1 MNHVNVFIYC
11 NYVQAVIFTVSF
23 FLLSDDK
30 KQDIQAVMNR
40 DHDNDTPDTVIS
52 SSSPECVI
60 PEFPIRFPGIV
71 INISGTPLT
80 FSRLMTYIYIYVV
93 PHR

>member
-1 MNHVNVFIYC
+1 M
-11 NYVQAVIFTVSF
+11 VIFTVTF

-60 PEFPIRFPGIV
+60 PEFPIRFPGMV
-71 INISGTPLT
+71 LNLSETPLT
-80 FSRLMTYIYIYVV
+80 LSV
-93 PHR
+93 PS

>member
-1 MNHVNVFIYC
+1 V
-11 NYVQAVIFTVSF
+11 FTVNF

-60 PEFPIRFPGIV
+60 PELPIRFPGMAV
-71 INISGTPLT
+71 YLSETPLNA
-80 FSRLMTYIYIYVV
+80 SCIS
-93 PHR
+93 

>member
-1 MNHVNVFIYC
+1 VYLVNVFIYC
-11 NYVQAVIFTVSF
+11 NYIQAVMFTVIF
-23 FLLSDDK
+23 FFFLSDDK

-60 PEFPIRFPGIV
+60 PEFPIRFPGMV
-71 INISGTPLT
+71 INLSETPLS
-80 FSRLMTYIYIYVV
+80 FKNRASCI
-93 PHR
+93 

>member
-1 MNHVNVFIYC
+1 MCLLVIHLNVFMYG
-11 NYVQAVIFTVSF
+11 NYVQTLIFTVNF
-23 FLLSDDK
+23 FPFSDDK

-60 PEFPIRFPGIV
+60 PEFPIRFPGMV
-71 INISGTPLT
+71 INLSETPLNARCI
-80 FSRLMTYIYIYVV
+80 S
-93 PHR
+93 